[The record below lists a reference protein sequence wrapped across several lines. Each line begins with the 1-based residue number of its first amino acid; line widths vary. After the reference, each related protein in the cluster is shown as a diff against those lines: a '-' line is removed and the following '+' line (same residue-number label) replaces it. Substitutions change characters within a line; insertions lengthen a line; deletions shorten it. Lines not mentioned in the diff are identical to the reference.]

1 MASTRN
7 TRTAHPA
14 MSQQIEAMLNARNIH
29 FDFEP
34 NVLIEKIRLAEGFQV
49 RYDKNRAPKE
59 QVKKYAV
66 AMKHGAVFPAIVLNE
81 NLERIDGNT
90 RLEARIQNGD
100 TVVPAY
106 ICSGLTALEARSLSV
121 ELNQSN
127 GLAMTDAEIRSFID
141 GAVEDGQ
148 VADLRTLARMTGIKD
163 STIARWI
170 AESQFVSRA
179 TREGISESTISQLAG
194 TARAALQS
202 ARLDSVFRIATQLAA
217 DAKLKVSEIKKLI
230 SAANKAPSEA
240 ESIAI
245 VTAEREARNDDIRAR
260 ASGFTPRGDY
270 KSKGSAQHLGGLV
283 RFDVD
288 ELLDVAP
295 DKQYDTYQRMT
306 TLRDRLAEV
315 VSRAEREWDLT
326 PPPASENDEDT
337 DSDAGP
343 VGDVVS
349 TASVAG

>member
-1 MASTRN
+1 MAATRN

-14 MSQQIEAMLNARNIH
+14 TSQQIEAMLNARNIH

-34 NVLIEKIRLAEGFQV
+34 NVQIDKIRLAEGFQV
-49 RYDKNRAPKE
+49 RYDKNRAPKD
-59 QVKKYAV
+59 QVEKYAV

-90 RLEARIQNGD
+90 RLEARVKNGD
-100 TVVPAY
+100 TVIPAY

-127 GLAMTDAEIRSFID
+127 GLAMTEAEIRSFVD
-141 GAVEDGQ
+141 GAVKDGQ
-148 VADLRTLARMTGIKD
+148 SADLRTLARMTGIKD
-163 STIARWI
+163 GKIQRWI
-170 AESQFVSRA
+170 AESQFVTRA
-179 TREGISESTISQLAG
+179 TREGIDERTIEQLPG

-202 ARLDSVFRIATQLAA
+202 ARLDSVFRLATQLAH

-245 VTAEREARNDDIRAR
+245 LTAEREARNEDIRAR
-260 ASGFTPRGDY
+260 ASGFTPRGDF

-283 RFDVD
+283 RFDVED
-288 ELLDVAP
+288 LLDVAP

-315 VSRAEREWDLT
+315 VARAESEWDLT
-326 PPPASENDEDT
+326 PPALEDDEDT
-337 DSDAGP
+337 GGAAATAP
-343 VGDVVS
+343 VP
-349 TASVAG
+349 TATVAG